1 MTNSNHS
8 YTMQNNILMRG
19 TMAEARTYAST
30 TKGAKKSYHQQEKEG
45 GKVMKK
51 LINLLLTGVFLVAS
65 LSVAFVSHAQ
75 EGKMM
80 VLNPLGTPP
89 PIPRVPMAPRLDSLT
104 GKTVYIVDTQFPGT
118 KQFLEEMQKLLSQKY
133 PNVNWVLRDKR
144 GSYFDDDPKLWAEIK
159 EKGHAAVMAI
169 GH

>member
-1 MTNSNHS
+1 
-8 YTMQNNILMRG
+8 
-19 TMAEARTYAST
+19 
-30 TKGAKKSYHQQEKEG
+30 
-45 GKVMKK
+45 MKK

-80 VLNPLGTPP
+80 VLNPLGAPP
-89 PIPRVPMAPRLDSLT
+89 PIPRVPMAPRLDTLT

-118 KQFLEEMQKLLSQKY
+118 KPFLEEMQKLLSERFPK
-133 PNVNWVLRDKR
+133 VNWVLKDKR
-144 GSYFDDDPKLWAEIK
+144 GAYFDDDPKLWAEIK
-159 EKGHAAVMAI
+159 EKGQAAIMAI

>member
-1 MTNSNHS
+1 
-8 YTMQNNILMRG
+8 
-19 TMAEARTYAST
+19 
-30 TKGAKKSYHQQEKEG
+30 
-45 GKVMKK
+45 MKK
-51 LINLLLTGVFLVAS
+51 IINLLLTGVFLVAS

-75 EGKMM
+75 ESRVA

-133 PNVNWVLRDKR
+133 PNVNWVLKDKR
-144 GSYFDDDPKLWAEIK
+144 GAYFDDDPKLWAEIK
-159 EKGHAAVMAI
+159 EKGHAAVLAI